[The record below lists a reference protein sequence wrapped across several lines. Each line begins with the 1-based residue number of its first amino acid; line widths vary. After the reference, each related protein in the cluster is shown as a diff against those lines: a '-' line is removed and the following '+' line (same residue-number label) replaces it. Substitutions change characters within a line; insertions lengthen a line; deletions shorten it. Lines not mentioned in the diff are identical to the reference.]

1 MPAARVLPLV
11 SKDAGEQ
18 AAHRRF
24 IRRSIQMAKGS
35 KKKSTGPRA
44 SKRLSY
50 KDIQI
55 AYLAD
60 GVGAVEKLLNEEK
73 ASRAAVRKA
82 LEALRQQGA
91 AAATLDDFVKTH
103 IGAGRRGRSA
113 PLVGTDRTNRAQK
126 LATGSPFV
134 RLPLESLGVKK
145 GGVVT
150 VRFERDRIIV
160 SKT

>member
-1 MPAARVLPLV
+1 
-11 SKDAGEQ
+11 
-18 AAHRRF
+18 
-24 IRRSIQMAKGS
+24 MAKGP

-60 GVGAVEKLLNEEK
+60 GVGAVEKLLSEEK

-103 IGAGRRGRSA
+103 IGAGRRGRAA
-113 PLVGTDRTNRAQK
+113 PLVGTDRTYRAQK

>member
-1 MPAARVLPLV
+1 LQNFEKGRI
-11 SKDAGEQ
+11 
-18 AAHRRF
+18 H
-24 IRRSIQMAKGS
+24 MAKGT
-35 KKKSTGPRA
+35 KKKAAAKA

-55 AYLAD
+55 HYLAD
-60 GVGAVEKLLNEEK
+60 GVSAVEKLLNEGR

-82 LEALRQQGA
+82 LDALRQQGA

-103 IGAGRRGRSA
+103 IGQGRRGRTA
-113 PLVGTDRTNRAQK
+113 PLVGTDRTYRAQK
-126 LATGSPFV
+126 LTTGSPFV
-134 RLPLESLGVKK
+134 RLPLEAIGVKK
-145 GGVVT
+145 GGLVT